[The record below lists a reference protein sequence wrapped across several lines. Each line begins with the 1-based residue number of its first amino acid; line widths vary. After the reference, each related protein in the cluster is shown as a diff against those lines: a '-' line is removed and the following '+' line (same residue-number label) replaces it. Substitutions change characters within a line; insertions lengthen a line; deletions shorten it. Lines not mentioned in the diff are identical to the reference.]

1 MTLFSKFKQTL
12 AGLYLQPDITDKFIF
27 FDQLE
32 GFLSCGINFI
42 DAIEQL
48 SEYQENKIFRKKLK
62 TILKYT

>member
-32 GFLSCGINFI
+32 GFLSCGIKFI

-48 SEYQENKIFRKKLK
+48 SEYQEK
-62 TILKYT
+62 